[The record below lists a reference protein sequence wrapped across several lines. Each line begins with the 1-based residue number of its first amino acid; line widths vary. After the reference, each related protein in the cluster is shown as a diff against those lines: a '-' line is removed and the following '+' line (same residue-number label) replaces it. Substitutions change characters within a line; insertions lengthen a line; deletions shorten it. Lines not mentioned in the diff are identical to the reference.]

1 MLSHMTD
8 SISGWQ
14 RIKLWAYE
22 HMVIGTLESTMR
34 MAGRWSKTR
43 PEKHDVTVIQGVPYK
58 EGGGWDHQLD
68 IYQPPGDGPH
78 PVAVYIH
85 GGGFQY
91 FDRNTH
97 WMMAGALA
105 KAGFL
110 TFNISY
116 RRAPENPYPAALED
130 AAAACVW
137 IQNNAAQYGG
147 DATRPVWAGESA
159 GANLV
164 LGLSIAACYRR
175 DEPWARTVWEAN
187 PNPSVILPAC
197 GYLEVT
203 RPERHQA
210 ERKIPGWMQ
219 GRILRVSDS
228 YLPDH
233 RSPQP
238 EHALA
243 SPLTLLETASAPER
257 PLPAC
262 LAIVGEDD
270 PVQGDT
276 LRLPAVLQRL
286 GGTAESKVYEGH
298 HAFHALW
305 WKPAAQQAWAD
316 QLAFIQQHQAL

>member
-1 MLSHMTD
+1 MTA

-14 RIKLWAYE
+14 RTKLWAYE
-22 HMVIGTLESTMR
+22 HMVIGSLETTMR
-34 MAGRWSKTR
+34 LAGRWSKER
-43 PEKHDVTVIQGVPYK
+43 AERHDVTITRNIPYR

-68 IYQPPGDGPH
+68 IYQPAGDGPH

-85 GGGFQY
+85 GGGFQF

-105 KAGFL
+105 RAGFL

-116 RRAPENPYPAALED
+116 RCAPQHPYPAAAED

-137 IQNNAAQYGG
+137 VQQNAAQYGG
-147 DATRPVWAGESA
+147 DASRPVWAGESA

-164 LGLSIAACYRR
+164 LALTIASCYERP
-175 DEPWARTVWEAN
+175 EPWAQTVWATN
-187 PNPSVILPAC
+187 PNPAVILPAC
-197 GYLEVT
+197 GYLEIT

-210 ERKIPGWMQ
+210 ERTIPGWMQ
-219 GRILRVSDS
+219 GRIHRVSDA

-233 RSPQP
+233 AAPSP
-238 EHALA
+238 EHAMA
-243 SPLTLLETASAPER
+243 SPLTLLETAGPPDR

-262 LAIVGEDD
+262 LAVVGEDD

-276 LRLPAVLQRL
+276 LRLPAALQRL
-286 GGTAESKVYEGH
+286 GAVAESKVYEGH

-305 WKPAAQQAWAD
+305 WKEAAQQAWAD
-316 QLAFIQQHQAL
+316 QLVFIEEHRTA